1 MAYSTQGRQIAEE
14 TGDLV
19 GLAWIAFD
27 RAWTLHG
34 QGLLSEAHDAAR
46 EAMARGEELG
56 ELRLVAWAGSM
67 LILIQTDLQLDASA
81 YATAERII
89 ARADELGQPALRAAP
104 DHNGENKSIS
114 PSSVAKQTIS
124 CP

>member
-1 MAYSTQGRQIAEE
+1 
-14 TGDLV
+14 
-19 GLAWIAFD
+19 
-27 RAWTLHG
+27 
-34 QGLLSEAHDAAR
+34 
-46 EAMARGEELG
+46 MARGEELG

-124 CP
+124 CPKPTRKKSLKV